1 MLLKSVIEKERIK
14 DSVPSSLR
22 PLWFQLP
29 IRKSRKELRKKLQ
42 YGEHSASSTT
52 TTHCFSCAEQKTDWG
67 SPLFPKPCSITAL
80 LFLLRHILLLFI
92 SLLHLITNADSAGT
106 VLDVAVLHTG
116 YILKKKK
123 KKKLSSPHGSG
134 AKAEKKSFYGT
145 KSMRQLAFPT
155 TLQIFFYNLAFLR
168 CLIHYTSDLSWLT
181 THCF

>member
-1 MLLKSVIEKERIK
+1 MLLKSVREKERIK

-116 YILKKKK
+116 YILKK
-123 KKKLSSPHGSG
+123 
-134 AKAEKKSFYGT
+134 SF
-145 KSMRQLAFPT
+145 LA
-155 TLQIFFYNLAFLR
+155 LMALEQRLRKRAFMEPNPWDSL
-168 CLIHYTSDLSWLT
+168 LFLLPSKYSFIILH
-181 THCF
+181 F